1 MIPRFRAFDENKEK
15 RVTRIFQGM
24 LLLALLASAAPASA
38 QQHSYSENTDNDG
51 GEELYDCLPDVR
63 RFCGGSTLL
72 LFEMENCL
80 QEHMG
85 QLRPACRAHMA
96 ATDFR
101 QYYQEE
107 PHPGF

>member
-1 MIPRFRAFDENKEK
+1 MTKLIRTF
-15 RVTRIFQGM
+15 
-24 LLLALLASAAPASA
+24 LLCVLFCGAAPALA

-107 PHPGF
+107 AHPGF

>member
-1 MIPRFRAFDENKEK
+1 MILRFRAFDKNKEK

-24 LLLALLASAAPASA
+24 ILLVLLAGAAPASA

>member
-1 MIPRFRAFDENKEK
+1 MNPRCTALHDNREKHVTKTMRA
-15 RVTRIFQGM
+15 M
-24 LLLALLASAAPASA
+24 LLLALALAVAPAAA

-101 QYYQEE
+101 QYYEEE
-107 PHPGF
+107 PHPHF